1 MMTSPLLVGLT
12 GGIASGKSTVS
23 DEFKKFAIDIVD
35 SDIGAREVVKKG
47 TLGLE
52 TIIEHFGTDILL
64 KNTNSENILDRHK
77 LRRIVFENEKERLWL
92 NQLLHP
98 LIREWVHEQTALSS
112 SRYIIHA
119 IPLLIESKLQS
130 SVDVIVTVDVPEEC
144 QVQRYLKREGPGM
157 EAQCKKIMSRQ
168 ASRADRIAYAD
179 FVIDNSGTIEDVQ
192 EEVRIVHEAILELCD
207 RREF

>member
-77 LRRIVFENEKERLWL
+77 LRRIVFENEKEPQRSHDSLGASTASRSLICVGKERMLYSVMNAFGGGDGGIFFGRVQPPSNHTQEL
-92 NQLLHP
+92 NIAFGFP
-98 LIREWVHEQTALSS
+98 LTLMYL
-112 SRYIIHA
+112 YIIC
-119 IPLLIESKLQS
+119 IYVMFCGNFINMLDK
-130 SVDVIVTVDVPEEC
+130 
-144 QVQRYLKREGPGM
+144 
-157 EAQCKKIMSRQ
+157 
-168 ASRADRIAYAD
+168 
-179 FVIDNSGTIEDVQ
+179 
-192 EEVRIVHEAILELCD
+192 
-207 RREF
+207 